1 MAVTVNK
8 SVDIDADAATIL
20 DVLADVEGI
29 PSWSPVHKKCEVVDR
44 FDDGRP
50 NHVKMNV

>member
-8 SVDIDADAATIL
+8 SVDIEADAATIL

-29 PSWSPVHKKCEVVDR
+29 PSWSPVHKK
-44 FDDGRP
+44 
-50 NHVKMNV
+50 